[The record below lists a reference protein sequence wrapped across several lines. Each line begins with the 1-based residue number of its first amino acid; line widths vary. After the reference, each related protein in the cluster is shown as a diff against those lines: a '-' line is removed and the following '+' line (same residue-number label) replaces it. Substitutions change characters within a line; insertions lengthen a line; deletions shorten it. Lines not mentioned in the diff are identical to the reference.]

1 MTDFNIADLFERV
14 ADTIPDRE
22 ALVCG
27 DRRLTY
33 RELDERS
40 TRLAHALLERGIGE
54 GDHIGLH
61 LYNSTEYIEGMIA
74 AFKIRAVPINVNYR
88 YVADELRYLFND
100 AELRCVIHE
109 ESFASVI
116 GDVSADVPTLSFTI
130 AKGDEYEA
138 ALAAASPERDFGP
151 RSGDDLY
158 ILYTGGTTGM
168 PKGVMWRQDDVFVSA
183 FGGVGVESID
193 QVADRVAAGRTRCL
207 PACPFMHGTA
217 HWMAFSTFFGG
228 GTVVVSPGAH
238 MDPASIWDL
247 VAAEAVTFLVIVG
260 DAFARPL
267 VEALGDDP
275 SSRWDLTALGAV
287 LSGGAILSPSV
298 KDLLLQRLPGVIVV
312 DGYGAS
318 ETGGQG
324 QMVAAPGA
332 AAGARPRFMVGAD
345 TQVVDEELQPVAP
358 GSGIVGRV
366 ARRGRVPL
374 GYFKD
379 PAKTAAT
386 FPEIN
391 GERWAVPGDLA
402 MVEDDGTVT
411 LLGRG
416 SVSINTGGEKVFP
429 EEVESCLKA
438 HPAVFDAVVVGV
450 PDERWGQRV
459 TAVVALREGA
469 DEPTLEELAD
479 HCRASIA
486 GYKVP
491 RSLVIASTIVR
502 SPSGKPDYRW
512 AKEQAERQLT

>member
-1 MTDFNIADLFERV
+1 MTDFNIADLFEKV
-14 ADTIPDRE
+14 ADAIPDRE

-33 RELDERS
+33 RELDERA
-40 TRLAHALLERGIGE
+40 TRLAHVLAAHGVRA
-54 GDHIGLH
+54 GDHVGLH
-61 LYNSTEYIEGMIA
+61 LYNSTEYLEGMIA
-74 AFKIRAVPINVNYR
+74 AFKLRAVPINVNYR

-100 AELRCVIHE
+100 AELKVAIHE
-109 ESFASVI
+109 PGFAELI
-116 GDVSADVPTLSFTI
+116 DAIRDDVPTLQWTV
-130 AKGDEYEA
+130 ARGDDYERE
-138 ALAAASPERDFGP
+138 LAAASAERDFEP

-168 PKGVMWRQDDVFVSA
+168 PKGVMWRQDDVFVAA
-183 FGGVGVESID
+183 FGGAGVSSDDE
-193 QVADRVAAGRTRCL
+193 VVERVAAGRTRCL

-238 MDPASIWDL
+238 MDPAAIWQLIAD
-247 VAAEAVTFLVIVG
+247 ENVTFLVIVG

-267 VEALGDDP
+267 VDALDPDPEARP
-275 SSRWDLTALGAV
+275 DLTSLGAI
-287 LSGGAILSPSV
+287 LSGGAILSPAV
-298 KDLLLQRLPGVIVV
+298 KDALIERLPGVIVV

-332 AAGARPRFMVGAD
+332 SAGARPRFMVGPD
-345 TQVVDEELQPVAP
+345 TQVVDDDLRPVDP
-358 GSGIVGRV
+358 GSGVIGRV

-379 PAKTAAT
+379 EAKTAAT
-386 FPEIN
+386 FPTID

-402 MVEDDGTVT
+402 MVEADGTVT

-429 EEVESCLKA
+429 EEVESALKS
-438 HPAVFDAVVVGV
+438 HPSVFDAVVVGV
-450 PDERWGQRV
+450 PDDRWGQRV
-459 TAVVALREGA
+459 TAVVSLRRNAGQ
-469 DEPTLEELAD
+469 PTLEELAD
-479 HCRASIA
+479 HCRTSIA

-491 RSLVIASTIVR
+491 RSLAIVDSIVR

-512 AKEQAERQLT
+512 ARSEAEKQLA